1 MAKFLERG
9 HDDVLRNESVMVKCR
24 PIRLGQS
31 LPRRL
36 AWACHHA
43 RQPAWLVPIEGAVT
57 LELCEADEFDK
68 LNIAEIS

>member
-1 MAKFLERG
+1 
-9 HDDVLRNESVMVKCR
+9 MVKCR

-31 LPRRL
+31 LPWRL

-43 RQPAWLVPIEGAVT
+43 RQPAWSVPVEGAVT

>member
-1 MAKFLERG
+1 
-9 HDDVLRNESVMVKCR
+9 MVKCR

-31 LPRRL
+31 LPRQL
-36 AWACHHA
+36 AWAWHHA